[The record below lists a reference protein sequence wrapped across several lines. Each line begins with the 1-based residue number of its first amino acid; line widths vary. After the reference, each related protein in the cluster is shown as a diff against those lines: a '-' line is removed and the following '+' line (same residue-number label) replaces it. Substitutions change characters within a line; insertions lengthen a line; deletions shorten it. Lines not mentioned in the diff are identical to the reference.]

1 MAWFKRVEP
10 EDIEFMSE
18 VSAATM
24 ETSPRTGHSLLILSA
39 LFFVCAIWW
48 ANQTELDEVTRGEG
62 KVIPS
67 SKIQVIQNLEGG
79 ILSEVLVSEG
89 QLVEKGDVLLKIDDT
104 RFSSTF
110 DETKLKYWELLA
122 RASRLDAESQGKAL
136 ELPEE
141 LVKERPSLAAA
152 ERNLYLTRQR
162 ELQSSIDVLEQQARQ
177 RQQEM
182 AETQAKL
189 NKLRTS
195 YELSNQELKMSEP
208 LVGVGVISEVEILRL
223 KRTVNDLRG
232 EMETT
237 RLALPRIR
245 SGLSEVRQKIEDAKV
260 RFQSESASQLSE
272 VQAELGRTQTTVVSA
287 KDRVSRTQVRAPV
300 RGKINRL
307 MINTVGGVIQPGEDI
322 VEIVPVDDSLL
333 IEAHIRPSDIAFLRP
348 GQNAMIKFTAYDF
361 SIYGGLPATLER
373 ISADTIT
380 NEEDESFY
388 LIYLRTEKNYIDS
401 SKGPLEIIPGMTVT
415 VDILTGKKS
424 VLDYLLKPILKAKN
438 EALRER

>member
-1 MAWFKRVEP
+1 MAWFKRSNP

-24 ETSPRTGHSLLILSA
+24 ESSPRTGHSLLILTA

-48 ANQTELDEVTRGEG
+48 ASQTELDEVTRGEG

-67 SKIQVIQNLEGG
+67 SKIQIVQNLEGG

-89 QLVEKGDVLLKIDDT
+89 EIVEKGEVLVRIDDT
-104 RFSSTF
+104 RFSSSF
-110 DETKLKYWELLA
+110 MESKLKYWELLA
-122 RASRLDAESQGKAL
+122 RASRLESEAQGEAL
-136 ELPEE
+136 TLPEKLLE
-141 LVKERPSLAAA
+141 ERPELAAA
-152 ERNLYLTRQR
+152 ERRLYETRQR
-162 ELQSSIDVLEQQARQ
+162 ELESNIDILEQQARQ
-177 RQQEM
+177 RQQEL

-195 YELSNQELKMSEP
+195 YELSNEELKMSEP
-208 LVGVGVISEVEILRL
+208 LVSVGVISEVEILRL

-237 RLALPRIR
+237 RLAIPRIR
-245 SGLSEVRQKIEDAKV
+245 SSLSEVRQKIEDVRV
-260 RFQSESASQLSE
+260 RFQSEAASQLSE
-272 VQAELGRTQTTVVSA
+272 VQAELGRTQTTITSA

-300 RGKINRL
+300 KGKINRL

-415 VDILTGKKS
+415 VDILTGKKT

>member
-1 MAWFKRVEP
+1 MAWFKRSNP

-24 ETSPRTGHSLLILSA
+24 ESSPRTGHSLLILTA

-48 ANQTELDEVTRGEG
+48 ASQTELDEVTRGEG

-67 SKIQVIQNLEGG
+67 SKIQIVQNLEGG

-89 QLVEKGDVLLKIDDT
+89 EIVEKGDVLVRIDDT
-104 RFSSTF
+104 RFSSSF
-110 DETKLKYWELLA
+110 MESKLKYWELLA
-122 RASRLDAESQGKAL
+122 RAARLESEARGEEL
-136 ELPEE
+136 TLPEKLQE
-141 LVKERPSLAAA
+141 ERPELAAA
-152 ERNLYLTRQR
+152 ESRLYETRQR
-162 ELQSSIDVLEQQARQ
+162 EVQSNIDVLEQQARQ
-177 RQQEM
+177 RQQEL

-195 YELSNQELKMSEP
+195 YELSNEELKMSEP
-208 LVGVGVISEVEILRL
+208 LVSVGVISEVEILRL

-237 RLALPRIR
+237 RLAIPRIR
-245 SGLSEVRQKIEDAKV
+245 SSLSEVRQKIEDVKV
-260 RFQSESASQLSE
+260 RFQSEAASQLSE
-272 VQAELGRTQTTVVSA
+272 VQAELARTQTTITSA

-300 RGKINRL
+300 KGKINRL

-333 IEAHIRPSDIAFLRP
+333 VEAHIRPSDIAFLRP
-348 GQNAMIKFTAYDF
+348 GQNAMVKFTAYDF

-415 VDILTGKKS
+415 VDILTGKKT

>member
-1 MAWFKRVEP
+1 MAWFKRANP

-24 ETSPRTGHSLLILSA
+24 ESSPRTGHSLLLLTA
-39 LFFVCAIWW
+39 LFFVCAFWW
-48 ANQTELDEVTRGEG
+48 ASQTELDEVTRGEG

-67 SKIQVIQNLEGG
+67 SKIQIVQNLEGG

-89 QLVEKGDVLLKIDDT
+89 EIVEKGEVLVRIDDT
-104 RFSSTF
+104 RFSSSF
-110 DETKLKYWELLA
+110 MESKLKYWELLA
-122 RASRLDAESQGKAL
+122 RASRLESEARGEAL
-136 ELPEE
+136 TLPDKLLE
-141 LVKERPSLAAA
+141 ERPELAAA
-152 ERNLYLTRQR
+152 ERRLYETRQR
-162 ELQSSIDVLEQQARQ
+162 EVQSNIDVLEQQARQ
-177 RQQEM
+177 RQQEL

-195 YELSNQELKMSEP
+195 YELSNEELKMSEP
-208 LVGVGVISEVEILRL
+208 LVSVGVISEVEILRL

-237 RLALPRIR
+237 RLAIPRIR
-245 SGLSEVRQKIEDAKV
+245 SSLAEVRQKIEDVKV
-260 RFQSESASQLSE
+260 RFQSEAASQLSE
-272 VQAELGRTQTTVVSA
+272 VQAELGRSQTTITSA
-287 KDRVSRTQVRAPV
+287 EDRVSRTQVRAPV
-300 RGKINRL
+300 KGKINRL

-401 SKGPLEIIPGMTVT
+401 NKGPLEIIPGMTVT
-415 VDILTGKKS
+415 VDILTGKKT